1 MSPPSTCL
9 EPGAFGI
16 GVKNNMLKF
25 GPVFFLALSLLAC
38 LGQPHPVKNRFVL
51 ALPAAAPG
59 EAVNAAGRLT
69 LLLGA
74 VTAAP
79 PYDGRALLYRLGPD
93 RYESDFYN
101 EFLAPPTRLL
111 AEAAADRLTLA
122 SRLFRVTTVPGLV
135 VADYGLEAHIL
146 DIYGDFRQRP
156 PRAVLNLRF
165 TLSDLKPAPP
175 RVALDR
181 FYPCERALPE
191 RGGAADL
198 VAAYGLCL
206 TDIMEVLARDLDS
219 AVRQD

>member
-1 MSPPSTCL
+1 
-9 EPGAFGI
+9 
-16 GVKNNMLKF
+16 MLKF
-25 GPVFFLALSLLAC
+25 GPVFFLVLSLLAC

-59 EAVNAAGRLT
+59 EALNAAGRRT
-69 LLLGA
+69 LLVGA

-79 PYDGRALLYRLGPD
+79 VYDGRALMYRLGPD

-122 SRLFRVTTVPGLV
+122 SRLFRATAAPGLA
-135 VADYGLEAHIL
+135 VADYGLEVHIL
-146 DIYGDFRQRP
+146 DLYGDFRQRP
-156 PRAVLNLRF
+156 PWAVLNLRF

-181 FYPCERALPE
+181 FYPCERPLPG

-206 TDIMEVLARDLDS
+206 ADILEAVARDLDS
-219 AVRQD
+219 TAGQD